1 MEGPWGAGN
10 EGRQGAKGGS
20 AVVALTAALAA
31 VVLLVLSAGL
41 AAARAAVLKIGDSGA
56 RVLSDE
62 GFAGADALSAVRAGQ
77 VAASPLGIL
86 QALCALGAVAA
97 GTAAVHAGWGGR
109 PWATLGG
116 GAAVALVVFLAGDV
130 VARGLAGRRPVRL
143 ALAAAPLLRWGSGFF
158 GRLLLPFRLLERRLS
173 HGRRDGGASPNE
185 LQVREALDIG
195 TDAGIVE
202 ADEHRLVER
211 AFKLDE
217 LTAWDA
223 MTPRVDIFA
232 WRDSLRVE
240 EIVGE
245 MDAALHSRV
254 PVYRDTI
261 DDVTGILHLREAY
274 RALVAG
280 RGSATLSELART
292 PMFVPGSLSLAKLLS
307 DFRARR
313 THMGI
318 VADEFGGTDGLIT
331 LEDVLEE
338 LVGEIVDETDLE
350 DDPLTRI
357 SDDEIVAAGTA
368 ELREINE
375 RFGFA
380 LPAGENRSLN
390 GFIADEMGKVPAQ
403 GTAFEAEGA
412 RVEVLEAS
420 ETQVI
425 RARLKRLPAVE
436 AEP

>member
-1 MEGPWGAGN
+1 
-10 EGRQGAKGGS
+10 
-20 AVVALTAALAA
+20 VALTAAVAA
-31 VVLLVLSAGL
+31 ALLLVLSAGL
-41 AAARAAVLKIGDSGA
+41 AAARAAVLKIGDAGA

-62 GFAGADALSAVRAGQ
+62 GFAGAEALSAVRADQ
-77 VAASPLGIL
+77 VAKSPLGLL
-86 QALCALGAVAA
+86 QALCGLGAAAA
-97 GTAAVHAGWGGR
+97 GTTAIHAASGGR
-109 PWATLGG
+109 SWAAMGG
-116 GAAVALVVFLAGDV
+116 GLAVALAVFVVSDV
-130 VARGLAGRRPVRL
+130 VARGLAERQPVRL

-158 GRLLLPFRLLERRLS
+158 GRVLAPLRFLERSLS
-173 HGRRDGGASPNE
+173 GERPDGGASDDE

-195 TDAGIVE
+195 TGAGIVG

-217 LTAWDA
+217 LSAWDA
-223 MTPRVDIFA
+223 MTPRVEIFA
-232 WRDSLRVE
+232 WRESLRVDD
-240 EIVGE
+240 VGAE
-245 MDAALHSRV
+245 LESAPYSRV
-254 PVYRDTI
+254 PVYRGSV
-261 DDVTGILHLREAY
+261 DDVTGILHVRDAY

-280 RGSATLSELART
+280 RGSAPLSELARP
-292 PMFVPGSLSLAKLLS
+292 PMFVPGSLSLAKLLA

-350 DDPLTRI
+350 EDPLTRL
-357 SDDEIVAAGTA
+357 SEHEIVAAGTA
-368 ELREINE
+368 DLREINE

-390 GFIADEMGKVPAQ
+390 GFILEEMGRVPETGA
-403 GTAFEAEGA
+403 ALEAGGA

-420 ETQVI
+420 ETQVL
-425 RARLKRLPAVE
+425 RARLRQLPAPG
-436 AEP
+436 ADA